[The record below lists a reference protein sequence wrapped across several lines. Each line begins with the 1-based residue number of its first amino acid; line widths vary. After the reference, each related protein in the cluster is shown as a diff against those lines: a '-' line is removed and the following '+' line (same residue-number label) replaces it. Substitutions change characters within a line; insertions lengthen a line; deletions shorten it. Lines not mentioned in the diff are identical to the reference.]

1 MRLTLTLILVLA
13 LAAPARAGTY
23 EQYGFDG
30 WTPYAQ
36 GAFVTAVAGADDLE
50 ARFWARPAFDPGD
63 VAEWVYTA
71 PPDPTVARRAI
82 ERAVSGIGG
91 GDWNTL
97 FLAHADG
104 HARFVAWD
112 VPSVDRPS
120 VSVGGAGLAADSLG
134 ALLQCAR

>member
-1 MRLTLTLILVLA
+1 MRFFLMVIFLLL

-23 EQYGFDG
+23 EQRGFDG

-50 ARFWARPAFDPGD
+50 ARFWARSAFDPGD

-71 PPDPTVARRAI
+71 PPDTTVASWAI

-104 HARFVAWD
+104 RARFVA
-112 VPSVDRPS
+112 
-120 VSVGGAGLAADSLG
+120 
-134 ALLQCAR
+134 